1 MEALHLVEAERAHPL
16 IFGDGFDAL
25 RRRVNVERFGHG
37 PSPDVDELAELDTQV
52 RAWALAT
59 DVAGGVA

>member
-1 MEALHLVEAERAHPL
+1 MTALAA
-16 IFGDGFDAL
+16 DA
-25 RRRVNVERFGHG
+25 VERFGHG

-59 DVAGGVA
+59 DVAGGIA